1 MPKNRGSREI
11 KRNEKRYKT
20 EGSEVTQKKYE
31 TLVLTVTKMSILVFW
46 VVTLCGL
53 IRRYEC
59 FGGT

>member
-1 MPKNRGSREI
+1 MKKGI
-11 KRNEKRYKT
+11 KT
-20 EGSEVTQKKYE
+20 EGSEVTQEKYE

-53 IRRYEC
+53 IGRYEC